1 LIIGRSTGDIL
12 SNISRDTKTIM
23 EDAGK
28 KYYSMEFAEEGGKT
42 YVLFYDSEDN
52 LVAKKEIPHQDVTE
66 AIRFKQENN

>member
-1 LIIGRSTGDIL
+1 
-12 SNISRDTKTIM
+12 M